1 MTRSIRR
8 ILMCS
13 MAVPWP
19 TRPTLCAFHH
29 DQARALAELG
39 TEMRLFSP
47 VPRLPRFLRHVHP
60 RLRGHIDRP
69 QQYTLHGVKT
79 ESPRC
84 AFVFPPWVRHR
95 LAAKHPQ
102 LVAKTARVAI
112 EQELR
117 RVVAEYQPDVLL
129 GHGVM
134 PLGRLLQSLSRDLR
148 VPYAIIEHSAGDV
161 MRLKSGSALAQ
172 HYAEVAA
179 EAERVFVVGTWMRS
193 HLQRLGW
200 ANVSQIPNGAGIPT
214 QRQLLRP
221 RPAELQGRKVV
232 LSAATY
238 GRRKGFEEVIGGFA
252 RIALAHP
259 DALLVLVTDA
269 CARLRRQV
277 VAAGI
282 ADRVQ
287 VLPLMSQEDLKQWM
301 VWADL
306 FAMPSWSEAFG
317 LVYVEALACRTPVL
331 MTTDC
336 GLAPQL
342 RLAVHEPSREHHGW
356 LVPPRNIGAVAD
368 ALDDALLHPAH
379 LEQMG
384 SAGRDF
390 VRRRFT
396 WRQNAVELL
405 AGLGQDPMRFHE
417 PSVLLPRGDRAPV
430 SASDSLGPVGCVRT

>member
-1 MTRSIRR
+1 
-8 ILMCS
+8 
-13 MAVPWP
+13 
-19 TRPTLCAFHH
+19 
-29 DQARALAELG
+29 
-39 TEMRLFSP
+39 
-47 VPRLPRFLRHVHP
+47 
-60 RLRGHIDRP
+60 
-69 QQYTLHGVKT
+69 
-79 ESPRC
+79 
-84 AFVFPPWVRHR
+84 
-95 LAAKHPQ
+95 
-102 LVAKTARVAI
+102 
-112 EQELR
+112 
-117 RVVAEYQPDVLL
+117 
-129 GHGVM
+129 
-134 PLGRLLQSLSRDLR
+134 
-148 VPYAIIEHSAGDV
+148 
-161 MRLKSGSALAQ
+161 
-172 HYAEVAA
+172 
-179 EAERVFVVGTWMRS
+179 
-193 HLQRLGW
+193 
-200 ANVSQIPNGAGIPT
+200 
-214 QRQLLRP
+214 
-221 RPAELQGRKVV
+221 
-232 LSAATY
+232 
-238 GRRKGFEEVIGGFA
+238 
-252 RIALAHP
+252 
-259 DALLVLVTDA
+259 
-269 CARLRRQV
+269 
-277 VAAGI
+277 
-282 ADRVQ
+282 
-287 VLPLMSQEDLKQWM
+287 MSQEDLKQWM